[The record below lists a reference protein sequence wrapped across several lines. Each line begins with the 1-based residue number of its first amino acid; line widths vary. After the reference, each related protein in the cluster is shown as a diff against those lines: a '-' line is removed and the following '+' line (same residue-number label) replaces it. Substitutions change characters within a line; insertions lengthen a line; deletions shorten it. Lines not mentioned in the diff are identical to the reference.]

1 MYQVFTREQRER
13 LLNQITTYNDLVA
26 KQKMLL
32 QAQEEIKKTMLKS
45 LLQQQQQLQQ
55 QQEQQRQQQEQQR
68 QPQPQQQQ
76 QTQNAEL
83 LKENFRIRLPLAMPR
98 NEINNNAN
106 KEETDDDIIWLD
118 DLEENAME
126 KEIKLIPIMEIIK
139 TESNNLNVSVC
150 L

>member
-68 QPQPQQQQ
+68 QPQPQQQ